1 MSVEPVTNTPRAR
14 PAGFWHDL
22 VTIAGRAL
30 RAIPREADNLA
41 PALIFP
47 VFFFAIV
54 VGSLEGIASFAGVD
68 NFRAF
73 QIPVAIIFAVTGVSR
88 AIALVTD
95 ITSGYFDRL
104 LVSPINRWALL
115 LGLMVADF
123 ALVVGL
129 SLPVLI
135 LAVVL
140 GVNFVTGIPGMLAFL
155 LISGLWGL
163 VFTGFPYTIAL
174 RTGSPAAVNSSFLLF
189 LPFVFLT
196 STFLPQEALSG
207 WLATVASYNP
217 ITYILAGLRALI
229 TDGWV
234 LPDLLQAIGA
244 IAVVGLLSFSL
255 AFTAL
260 RQRVKRP

>member
-1 MSVEPVTNTPRAR
+1 MSVEPVTKTPRAR

-54 VGSLEGIASFAGVD
+54 VGSLEGISSFAGVD
-68 NFRAF
+68 NFKAF

-129 SLPVLI
+129 SLPVLL

-234 LPDLLQAIGA
+234 LQDLLQAIGA

-260 RQRVKRP
+260 RRRVKRP